1 MKNEHVQV
9 DVFKCDKCIFE
20 GTSRDNLEIHRR
32 TVHYYF
38 IYYCAACNFDTT
50 NRDLLKE
57 HRNITHSGMIFE
69 VKKEKV
75 FPPPKCNPE
84 EATHTTNCCDS
95 KQQRLC
101 AMWSDPDM
109 YWQIVSNPEEAT
121 HTTNCCDRNPR
132 NKKAAIYSKQ
142 KRLCNMWSDPDM
154 YWQIVSM

>member
-109 YWQIVSNPEEAT
+109 YWQIVN
-121 HTTNCCDRNPR
+121 
-132 NKKAAIYSKQ
+132 I
-142 KRLCNMWSDPDM
+142 LCNPLFKKNLF
-154 YWQIVSM
+154 Y